1 MAMPTAVS
9 PALVDVL
16 CDVVDGGGRT
26 VMSRLDELASVADR
40 LDDPVML
47 IDAAAHV
54 LYANPVACRDLAV
67 VRGGPITAAALPSRS
82 ATDADAPD
90 RSWAVR
96 PTPAGRLVV
105 HAALPPGN
113 DAASLRGALDRAIA
127 RSAEVELVGTT
138 SFALAALGTDV
149 DACYGLVADVAL
161 ELLGAEGALVSRIE
175 TIDARILRGMHGSGT
190 LAGAAGTVLAR
201 DGSVADD
208 LLRTHRVRIAN
219 HAPEETGVDA
229 ARLAGWGACQAMVAP
244 LVVAEQVV
252 GTISVINSVRGA
264 FSARDGE
271 LLGMLADRAAIA
283 VHHAQRFRDT
293 ARAARHAS
301 VLAESAEAFAQCTT
315 RRSLFEA
322 LAPLVSGPLG
332 ARGHAVLLTEGADQ
346 TPRTVHVS
354 GAAAPLLGA
363 SPTPAFAPFTA
374 AAIATRTPVVLPDL
388 AAIAGGADDVRIH
401 ALVGAGIGAMAI
413 LPLVTDGPT
422 RGLLVLWYAAGGAP
436 DDTEQRV
443 LVGVARQLATARE
456 RVDAAS
462 APAAITDAIRRERH
476 TRSVGELLPGVVH
489 DLNNPLTGVSA
500 FAELLQEDPSL
511 DESAR
516 EAVLMIRKEALR
528 AIRIIKDVLHFAR
541 PATHA
546 GTSGVDV
553 NAIVEATL
561 RLRGYLLRGA
571 SIQVS
576 TQLEPELPRV
586 RGDAQ
591 QLQLAVMHLLANA
604 EEALVAVPAGQ
615 RELRVATIRRGNDV
629 VISVADTGAGMSPE
643 TQRRMFEPFFT
654 TRPADAGAGLGL
666 SIASGI
672 VEAHGGVIAVRSEPG
687 AGARLEICF
696 PSTVTVPVATPE
708 PVS

>member
-1 MAMPTAVS
+1 MPTALS
-9 PALVDVL
+9 QALVGVL
-16 CDVVDGGGRT
+16 CDVVDSSGRT
-26 VMSRLDELASVADR
+26 ATSRLDELASVADQ
-40 LDDPVML
+40 LDERILLVDP
-47 IDAAAHV
+47 ASCV
-54 LYANPVACRDLAV
+54 LYANPAACRDFAAV
-67 VRGGPITAAALPSRS
+67 LGGPVTAAALPSPS
-82 ATDADAPD
+82 ASHADAPD
-90 RSWAVR
+90 SAWVVR
-96 PTPAGRLVV
+96 PTPAGRLIV
-105 HAALPPGN
+105 HAPLPPG
-113 DAASLRGALDRAIA
+113 DDVASLRAALDRAIA
-127 RSAEVELVGTT
+127 RSAEVEILGAA
-138 SFALAALGTDV
+138 SFALAALGPDV
-149 DACYGLVADVAL
+149 DACYARVADVAL
-161 ELLGAEGALVSRIE
+161 ELFGAEGALVSCVE
-175 TIDARILRGMHGSGT
+175 STGVRILRGRSGSGT
-190 LAGAAGTVLAR
+190 LGDAAGTVLTR
-201 DGSVADD
+201 NGSLADD
-208 LLRTHRVRIAN
+208 LLRTHGVRIAN
-219 HAPEETGVDA
+219 RAPEATGVDA
-229 ARLAGWGACQAMVAP
+229 GCLAGWGVRAVMVAS
-244 LVVAEQVV
+244 LAVDEHVV
-252 GTISVINSVRGA
+252 GTITVINPPRGG

-293 ARAARHAS
+293 TRGARHAA
-301 VLAESAEAFAQCTT
+301 VLAESAEAFARCTT

-322 LAPLVSGPLG
+322 LASLVSGPLG
-332 ARGHAVLLTEGADQ
+332 ARGHAVLLVEGAEQ

-354 GAAAPLLGA
+354 GAAAPPLGA
-363 SPTPAFAPFTA
+363 PPTPAFEQFTA

-388 AAIAGGADDVRIH
+388 AAIAGGADDPRVR
-401 ALVGAGIGAMAI
+401 ALIGAGVGAMAI
-413 LPLVTDGPT
+413 FPLVTDGPP
-422 RGLLVLWYAAGGAP
+422 RGLLVLRYAAGGAP
-436 DDTEQRV
+436 DDTEQRM
-443 LVGVARQLATARE
+443 LVGVARQLATTCE

-462 APAAITDAIRRERH
+462 APPAITDAVRRQRH

-516 EAVLMIRKEALR
+516 EAVSMIRKEALR
-528 AIRIIKDVLHFAR
+528 AIGIIKDVLHFAR

-546 GTSGVDV
+546 GISGVDV
-553 NAIVEATL
+553 NAVVDATL

-571 SIQVS
+571 SIQLS

-604 EEALVAVPAGQ
+604 EEALAAVPAGR

-629 VISVADTGAGMSPE
+629 VVSVADNGAGMSPE

-672 VEAHGGVIAVRSEPG
+672 VEAHGGAITVRSEPG

-696 PSTVTVPVATPE
+696 PSTVTVPVAAPE